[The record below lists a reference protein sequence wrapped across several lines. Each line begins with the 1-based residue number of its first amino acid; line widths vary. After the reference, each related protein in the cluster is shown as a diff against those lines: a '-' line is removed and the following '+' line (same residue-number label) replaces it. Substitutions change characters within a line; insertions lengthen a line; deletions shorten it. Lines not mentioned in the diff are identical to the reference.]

1 MTTIAYKSGVMAAD
15 SGTWLSNVAY
25 RTGNKLAVGPDGS
38 LHGVTGNAA
47 DGCTYLRWVTD
58 GMKGDAPKPTETDPK
73 EGRSSFMA
81 LVVLPD
87 RVRLWT
93 AHGFEE
99 HERPAHFAIG
109 AGSEMAIGAMAAGA
123 TAEEAI
129 AIVADNSE
137 YARLPVRTIIKH
149 GGGSSD

>member
-15 SGTWLSNVAY
+15 SGNWLGNVAY

-47 DGCTYLRWVTD
+47 EGCTYLRWVTY
-58 GMKGDAPKPTETDPK
+58 GMKGAAPKPEETDRK

-87 RVRLWT
+87 QRVRLWT

-99 HERPAHFAIG
+99 HECPVYFAIG
-109 AGSEMAIGAMAAGA
+109 AGSEMAVGAMAAGA
-123 TAEEAI
+123 SAEEAV
-129 AIVADNSE
+129 AIVADNCE
-137 YARLPVRTIIKH
+137 YARLPVRKVALR
-149 GGGSSD
+149 